1 MITVLVKALARLLN
15 ELRHFCLRIFLTIL
29 LHVRLDHLFTMGL
42 CRLLHVKLL
51 LYDRKLLENSLHL
64 LQQSHCN
71 LVICVLILIY
81 DTISLKF
88 FKKFWMLLLYLHQIS
103 EFFLRAI
110 EVFVLLSLWIKVACL
125 GIVLPELALS
135 HRLAISR
142 SKTISNLWHRALSHL
157 LKLFEFA

>member
-1 MITVLVKALARLLN
+1 MYILL
-15 ELRHFCLRIFLTIL
+15 FFKGIGWWIRIFLTIL

-51 LYDRKLLENSLHL
+51 LYDRKLPENILHL